1 MPDLSLNLFG
11 GFTIQRPLASPVDI
25 RSAKSKALLAYLA
38 SQPGQSHSRDK
49 LAALFWENSDRPQA
63 RKSLRQALAVLRSA
77 VSDNGAPIIVS
88 DGDRLL
94 LDSKGV
100 VIDVAEFEH
109 LIALGTPAALEEAVA
124 IYRGDFLDGFELKEE
139 AFTEWLTSERT
150 RLREVNL
157 STLAKLLD
165 HYLTVHEIERGI
177 QMALKLL
184 ATDPLQESVHCALMR
199 FYQIQGRHG
208 AALRQYESC
217 RDTLKRD
224 LGISPGPE
232 TEQLHRAILE
242 TNPTIASREGTAQS
256 FDTGY
261 GTSLNTFVG
270 RKHELGLAL
279 DCWRRVE
286 DGEGQVLHVTG
297 EPGIG
302 KSRIVQT
309 LEMRLADRPQVRLH
323 YHCSPFHTNSALHPV
338 VAQLSEAAGFAADDP
353 PATKLDKLEAYL
365 RRSNDKIGDVA
376 PLFAALLS
384 IPTTGR
390 YPDLQLNP
398 QVHKE
403 RTMEALVAQFFGLA
417 ERQPVLAIVEDA
429 QWMDPT
435 TEEFFNLVIGQSQI
449 ERILIVIAY
458 RPEYSPPWSGNIH
471 VTKLTLNQ
479 LSQRQAA
486 TLAENVARNMT
497 LRSELNRQIVARTD
511 GVPLFVEELTKAVL
525 ESTGLFASS
534 DGTRQGE
541 AFPKIVVPASLRD
554 SLIARLDR
562 LGLAKEVAQVA
573 SVIGRRFST
582 GLLAAVMPLGEA
594 ELEQALD
601 DLMVAELVFHRGSTA
616 SDNYTFKHA
625 LVRDAAYEGLP
636 HSKRRSLHG
645 AVAKALGR
653 TNPGILNSEPELLA
667 HHYTEA
673 NDLVPAIAH
682 WQRAGE
688 RSIGRSANVE
698 ALNHIGRAL
707 ELLKGLPASLD
718 RDRQELELQLT
729 LGAALIAPKSYSSE
743 EVRLAFARSRQLSK
757 SVGGVDQRFKAVK
770 GLWNCYIQRAELKP
784 ANRLAGELSNIAQ
797 DAGEP
802 DRLLMACRVAAL
814 THNALGH
821 YLEGLE
827 ACERG
832 IEAYD
837 PDRQARYLQRYG
849 EDPGLFCYV
858 YSAWTNSWLGNF
870 EAASTRAEQALD
882 LANRLPSRYAR
893 SYVLALMA
901 SYYLWQRRPDMA
913 LDCAYAGLEVAE
925 EQGITQWLAWANVM
939 ISHALAAQGRVGEGL
954 DRILPAL
961 EAVRAIKGWF
971 PLVTLLQSAA
981 EVYRE
986 NGDFETG
993 LEVLDEADSI
1003 LHTTGFAQRLSEFY
1017 RSRGNLLLE
1026 SGAAPA
1032 QAEEAFS
1039 KAFDIAGA
1047 QRANLLKLR
1056 AAVSLARL
1064 WGENDRRAEARNL
1077 LDPIYGGFTEGF
1089 DTPDLRDA
1097 KSLLEA
1103 LATE

>member
-1 MPDLSLNLFG
+1 MADLSLNLFG
-11 GFTIQRPLASPVDI
+11 GFTINRLPASPVDI

-38 SQPGQSHSRDK
+38 SQPGIAHSRDK
-49 LAALFWENSDRPQA
+49 LAALFWENSARTQA
-63 RKSLRQALAVLRSA
+63 RKSLRQALAVLRRA
-77 VSDNGAPIIVS
+77 VSNKETPIIIS
-88 DGDRLL
+88 DRDRLL
-94 LDSKGV
+94 LDPKDV
-100 VIDVAEFEH
+100 DIDVAVFEH
-109 LIALGTPAALEEAVA
+109 LIALGTPAALEKAVE

-139 AFTEWLTSERT
+139 AFAEWLTSERI
-150 RLREVNL
+150 RLREVGH
-157 STLAKLLD
+157 SAQVKLLD
-165 HYLTVHEIERGI
+165 YYVAAQEIERGI

-184 ATDPLQESVHCALMR
+184 ATDSLQESVHCALMR
-199 FYQIQGRHG
+199 LYRAQGRYG
-208 AALRQYESC
+208 AALRQYETC
-217 RDTLKRD
+217 RDSLKRD

-232 TEQLHRAILE
+232 TEQLFRAMLDA
-242 TNPTIASREGTAQS
+242 NQTITRREGTAQP
-256 FDTGY
+256 FDQDY
-261 GTSLNTFVG
+261 AASLNTFVG

-302 KSRIVQT
+302 KSRIVQM
-309 LEMRLADRPQVRLH
+309 LEMRLADQPQVRLR

-338 VAQLSEAAGFAADDP
+338 MVQLSEAAGFVADDT
-353 PATKLDKLEAYL
+353 PATKLDKLEVL
-365 RRSNDKIGDVA
+365 LKRSSDKVGDIA

-384 IPTTGR
+384 IPTAER
-390 YPDLQLNP
+390 YPDLRLSP

-403 RTMEALVAQFFGLA
+403 RTMEALVAQLFGLA
-417 ERQPVLAIVEDA
+417 ERQPVLMIVEDA

-435 TEEFFNLVIGQSQI
+435 TEEFFSFVIGQSQVA
-449 ERILIVIAY
+449 RILIVIAY

-486 TLAENVARNMT
+486 TLAEDVARSVT
-497 LRSELNRQIVARTD
+497 LRSELNEQIVARTD

-525 ESTGLFASS
+525 ESTGMFAST

-541 AFPKIVVPASLRD
+541 AFPNIVVPASLTD

-562 LGLAKEVAQVA
+562 LGMAKEVAQVA

-582 GLLAAVMPLGEA
+582 DLLAAVMPLDEA
-594 ELEQALD
+594 ELEEALN
-601 DLMVAELVFHRGSTA
+601 DLMAAELVFRCGSTA
-616 SDNYTFKHA
+616 PDSYTFKHA

-636 HSKRRSLHG
+636 HSKRRLLHG

-653 TNPGILNSEPELLA
+653 TNPEILNNEPELLA

-673 NDLVPAIAH
+673 DDVVSAIAY

-707 ELLKGLPASLD
+707 ELLKGLPVSLD

-729 LGAALIAPKSYSSE
+729 FGAALIAPKSYSSE
-743 EVRLAFARSRQLSK
+743 EVRLAFARARQLSK

-784 ANRLAGELSNIAQ
+784 ANRLAGELTNIAQ
-797 DAGEP
+797 EDGGP

-814 THNALGH
+814 THNALGR

-837 PDRQARYLQRYG
+837 PDRQPRYLQRYG

-870 EAASTRAEQALD
+870 EAASTRADQALD
-882 LANRLPSRYAR
+882 LAKRLPSRYAR
-893 SYVLALMA
+893 SYVFALTA
-901 SYYLWQRRPDMA
+901 SYFLWQRRPDTA
-913 LDCAYAGLEVAE
+913 LECAYAALEVAE
-925 EQGITQWLAWANVM
+925 EQGITQWLSWANVM
-939 ISHALAAQGRVGEGL
+939 ISNALAAQGRVREGL
-954 DRILPAL
+954 NMICPAL
-961 EAVRAIKGWF
+961 EAVRAIKGRF

-986 NGDFETG
+986 NGDFEAG
-993 LEVLDEADSI
+993 LEVLNEAESI
-1003 LHTTGFAQRLSEFY
+1003 VHETGFAQRLSEVY
-1017 RSRGNLLLE
+1017 RSRGDLLIA

-1032 QAEEAFS
+1032 QAEEAFT
-1039 KAFDIAGA
+1039 KALDIAGA
-1047 QRANLLKLR
+1047 QQANLLKLR

-1064 WGENDRRAEARNL
+1064 WDENDRRSEARDL
-1077 LDPIYGGFTEGF
+1077 LDQIYGWFTEGF
-1089 DTPDLRDA
+1089 DTPDLKDA
-1097 KSLLEA
+1097 KSLLNA